1 VSASAHHILLLIFVF
16 PDAGMIV
23 DLQTIVTKM
32 ALAHNRYR

>member
-23 DLQTIVTKM
+23 DLQTIVTM